1 LFAFPGATVVKE
13 LEFDEAAVIERFWA
27 GRQSGDYFPSEWEN
41 RLTLDQAYR
50 IQLGVIARR
59 VALGERQVGWKVG
72 LTAAAIQ
79 RQFGF
84 HHPVF
89 GCLLEEGRKRSGLVF
104 ACDALIK
111 PGFETELCMQLRE
124 PLAGTVDAARARR
137 AIGHCFPALEIVE
150 TRGDALAQTMLLVAD
165 NAQQKAFV
173 LGEPVMLTDDLM
185 LPQVEARVT
194 VNGAEV
200 ARGFGE
206 AVLDDPVNSV
216 VWLAGKLGEL
226 GLGIAAGDMIMTGS
240 FVRQFPLA
248 PGDRVRAEFTGIGAV
263 EVGLGS

>member
-1 LFAFPGATVVKE
+1 MAAD
-13 LEFDEAAVIERFWA
+13 LEFDETAVIERFWV
-27 GRQSGDYFPSEWEN
+27 GRQSGDYFPSEWAN
-41 RLTLDQAYR
+41 RLTLDQAYL

-72 LTAAAIQ
+72 LTAPAIQ

-104 ACDALIK
+104 ARDTLIK

-124 PLAGTVDAARARR
+124 PLAGTVDAAQARR
-137 AIGHCFPALEIVE
+137 AIGHCFPALEIIE
-150 TRGDALAQTMLLVAD
+150 TRGDALAQTMLLIAD

-173 LGEPVMLTDDLM
+173 LGEPIVLTDELKP
-185 LPQVEARVT
+185 PQVEARVT

-206 AVLDDPVNSV
+206 AVLGDPINSV

-226 GLGIAAGDMIMTGS
+226 GRGLAAGDMIMTGS

-248 PGDRVRAEFTGIGAV
+248 PGDRVRAEFAGIGAV
-263 EVGLGS
+263 ETGISG

>member
-1 LFAFPGATVVKE
+1 MAEEP
-13 LEFDEAAVIERFWA
+13 EFDAASVIERFWT
-27 GRQSGDYFPSEWEN
+27 GRQSGDYFPSEWAS

-59 VALGERQVGWKVG
+59 VASGERQVGWKVG

-89 GCLLEEGRKRSGLVF
+89 GCLLEEGRTRSGHVF
-104 ACDALIK
+104 ARDALIK
-111 PGFETELCMQLRE
+111 PGFETELCLQLRE

-137 AIGHCFPALEIVE
+137 AIGHCFPALEITE
-150 TRGDALAQTMLLVAD
+150 TRGDPLGQTMLLVAD

-173 LGEPVMLTDDLM
+173 LGEPVVLTDDLK
-185 LPQVEARVT
+185 LAQVEARVT

-206 AVLDDPVNSV
+206 AVLGDPINSV

-226 GLGIAAGDMIMTGS
+226 GRALAPGDMIMTGS

-248 PGDRVRAEFTGIGAV
+248 PGDRVRAEFAGISAV
-263 EVGLGS
+263 EVGIAS

>member
-1 LFAFPGATVVKE
+1 MRIRGRTVAEE
-13 LEFDEAAVIERFWA
+13 LEFNETAVIERFWV
-27 GRQSGDYFPSEWEN
+27 GRQNGDYFPREWES

-79 RQFGF
+79 HQFGF

-89 GCLLEEGRKRSGLVF
+89 GCLLDEGCKRSGLVF
-104 ACDALIK
+104 ARDALIK

-137 AIGHCFPALEIVE
+137 AVGHCFPALEIIE
-150 TRGDALAQTMLLVAD
+150 TRGNALAQTMLLIAD

-173 LGEPVMLTDDLM
+173 LGEPIVLTDDLQ
-185 LPQVEARVT
+185 LTQVEARVT

-206 AVLDDPVNSV
+206 AVLGDPINSV

-248 PGDRVRAEFTGIGAV
+248 SGDRVRAEFTGIGAV
-263 EVGLGS
+263 EAGMAS